1 MVDRQRGDGQ
11 VIARRTLL
19 LSALAA
25 PSIAHAQ
32 SGGFPNRPIK
42 LVIPWPPGASADA
55 FLRVMAEQTG
65 KRLGQSMVPDNKPGA
80 NASLSGV
87 ALKDAKPDGYTLGQ
101 IHTGTFRAAMMADK
115 PPYDPLADFTF
126 IIQLSGSVHG
136 IVVRADAPWK
146 TFEEFIAEAKAK
158 PGKLTYGTF
167 GQASIQNLVMV
178 DLQQRLGVEMTHVP
192 YKGGGDL
199 YNGLLGSQIDA
210 IADASGWIPL
220 VQSGKFKLLV
230 VWGSRRMPLF
240 PDVRTLTEA
249 GIDLVVNSPYGVC
262 GPKGMDPAIVKTL
275 HDAMKDALFSPEV
288 QAVMAT
294 YNMPTLYLD
303 TAAYDKAA
311 REQDKIE
318 RANLKRVNM
327 LAQP

>member
-1 MVDRQRGDGQ
+1 MRTLS
-11 VIARRTLL
+11 RRTVL

-25 PSIAHAQ
+25 PSIAQAQ
-32 SGGFPNRPIK
+32 ADYPNHPIK

-55 FLRVMAEQTG
+55 FLRIMAEQTG

-101 IHTGTFRAAMMADK
+101 IHTGSFRAALMADK
-115 PPYDPLADFTF
+115 PPYDPLVDFTY

-136 IVVRADAPWK
+136 IVVRADSPWK

-167 GQASIQNLVMV
+167 GQASVQNLVMV

-210 IADASGWIPL
+210 VADASGWIPL
-220 VQSGKFKLLV
+220 VQSGKFRLLV

-262 GPKGMDPAIVKTL
+262 GPKGMDPAIVKKI
-275 HDAMKDALFSPEV
+275 HDAMKDALYSPEV
-288 QAVMAT
+288 QKVMDT

-303 TAAYDKAA
+303 TAAYEKAA

-318 RANLKRVNM
+318 RANLKRVNL

>member
-1 MVDRQRGDGQ
+1 MH
-11 VIARRTLL
+11 RRTLL

-25 PSIAHAQ
+25 PGIARAQ
-32 SGGFPNRPIK
+32 GDFPNRSIR

-65 KRLGQSMVPDNKPGA
+65 KRLGQSVVPDNKPGA
-80 NASLSGV
+80 NASLSAV

-115 PPYDPLADFTF
+115 PAYDPLNDFTF

-136 IVVRADAPWK
+136 IVVRSDSPWN
-146 TFEEFIAEAKAK
+146 TLEEFVAAAKAQ

-178 DLQQRLGVEMTHVP
+178 DVQQRLGIELTHVP

-199 YNGLLGSQIDA
+199 YSGLLGSQIDA
-210 IADASGWIPL
+210 VADASGWISL
-220 VQSGKFKLLV
+220 VQSGKFRLLV
-230 VWGSRRMPLF
+230 VWGSQRMKMF
-240 PDVRTLTEA
+240 PDVRTLQEA

-262 GPKGMDPAIVKTL
+262 GPKGMDPAVVKKI
-275 HDAMKDALFSPEV
+275 HDAMKDALFDPAT

-311 REQDKIE
+311 REQEKIE
-318 RANLKRVNM
+318 RANLQRVGM
-327 LAQP
+327 LAKQ

>member
-1 MVDRQRGDGQ
+1 MHA
-11 VIARRTLL
+11 ITRRTFL
-19 LSALAA
+19 LSAVAA
-25 PSIAHAQ
+25 PAIAHADGEWPQ
-32 SGGFPNRPIK
+32 HTIR

-55 FLRVMAEQTG
+55 FLRMMAEQTG

-101 IHTGTFRAAMMADK
+101 VHTGTFRAAMMADK
-115 PPYDPLADFTF
+115 PPYDALNDFTY

-146 TFEEFIAEAKAK
+146 TFEEFVADAKAH
-158 PGKLTYGTF
+158 PTKLTYGTF

-178 DLQQRLGVEMTHVP
+178 DLQQRLGVELTHVP
-192 YKGGGDL
+192 YKGGSDL

-220 VQSGKFKLLV
+220 VQAGKFRLLV
-230 VWGSRRMPLF
+230 VWGSQRLKLF
-240 PDVRTLTEA
+240 PEVRTLREA

-262 GPKGMDPAIVKTL
+262 GPRGMDPAIVKKI
-275 HDAMKDALFSPEV
+275 HDAMKEALFDPAT
-288 QAVMAT
+288 QNVMAT

-311 REQDKIE
+311 REQVKIE
-318 RANLKRVNM
+318 YENLKRVGM
-327 LAQP
+327 LAKT

>member
-1 MVDRQRGDGQ
+1 MRSLT
-11 VIARRTLL
+11 RRTAL

-25 PSIAHAQ
+25 PAVARAQ
-32 SGGFPNRPIK
+32 SDYPNRTIR

-55 FLRVMAEQTG
+55 FLRMIAEQTG

-101 IHTGTFRAAMMADK
+101 IHTGTFRAALMADK
-115 PPYDPLADFTF
+115 PPYDPLNDFTY

-136 IVVRADAPWK
+136 IVVRDDSPYK
-146 TFEEFIAEAKAK
+146 TFEEFVAAAKAD
-158 PGKLTYGTF
+158 PEKLTYGTF
-167 GQASIQNLVMV
+167 GQASVQNLVMV
-178 DLQQRLGVEMTHVP
+178 DLQQRLGIKLTHVP
-192 YKGGGDL
+192 YKGGSDL

-220 VQSGKFKLLV
+220 VQSGKFRLLV
-230 VWGSRRMPLF
+230 VWGSSRLKLF
-240 PDVRTLTEA
+240 PEVRTLKDA
-249 GIDLVVNSPYGVC
+249 GIDLEVNSPYGVC
-262 GPKGMDPAIVKTL
+262 GPKGMEPALVKKI
-275 HDAMKDALFSPEV
+275 HDAMKDALFAPET

-303 TAAYDKAA
+303 SAAYDKAA
-311 REQDKIE
+311 RQQNQIE
-318 RANLKRVNM
+318 IDNLKRVGM
-327 LAQP
+327 LAKQ